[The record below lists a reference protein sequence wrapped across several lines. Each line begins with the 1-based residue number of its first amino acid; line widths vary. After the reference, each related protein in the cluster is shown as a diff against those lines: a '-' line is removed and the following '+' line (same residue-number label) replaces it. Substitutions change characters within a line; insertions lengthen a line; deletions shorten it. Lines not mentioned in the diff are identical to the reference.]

1 LAKLSEIE
9 GIGAG
14 FAQKLKDV
22 GIDTVGELLAMGAGA
37 KDRADLAQ
45 ATGIS
50 PRLILE
56 WVNLADLSR
65 INGIGDQYADLLEAA
80 GVDSVT
86 ELATRNA
93 ESLHLKLTEI
103 NQEKRLVRQ
112 VPGIAQ
118 VTTWVEEA
126 KKLPRVV
133 TH

>member
-22 GIDTVGELLAMGAGA
+22 GIDTVEELLTKGAAA

-50 PRLILE
+50 PKLILE
-56 WVNLADLSR
+56 WVNLADLFR
-65 INGIGDQYADLLEAA
+65 LKGVGEEYADLLEEA
-80 GVDSVT
+80 GVDSVP

-93 ESLHLKLTEI
+93 ENLHLKLAEV
-103 NQEKRLVRQ
+103 NREKKLVRQ
-112 VPGIAQ
+112 VPGAAQ
-118 VTTWVEEA
+118 VSAWVEEA